1 MAASAAPRDPRGRK
15 DRPSRVLVAHA
26 GSLDSSV
33 NDMAAGFTAI
43 TGYPLQHV
51 RGPSGE
57 LAARIRAGAL
67 SPDVF
72 MSADAEV
79 NTTLMAE
86 ANGRLVSWYVL
97 VARQRMVL
105 LYSPASPFAAALA
118 RIGPSGDG
126 LVQVLTAPDFR
137 LVRDDPTNDPAGYRS
152 LFVLQ
157 LAEAYFREPGLAQA
171 VLGEPSNPEQVL
183 IIEDGH
189 YLNAPRPRLRS
200 GAVDAYLTYFTGAL
214 SSQLPMLDLPDAI
227 NLGDPTRAAAYARA
241 TYTNP
246 QGHTVVGTPLVWS
259 ATIPSSARDPVGG
272 AAFVRYVLSDA
283 GRAVLTGRGYDTVP
297 ALVGGDPGSV
307 PAELQDIIDGPYPR
321 A

>member
-1 MAASAAPRDPRGRK
+1 MSSSPGPAQLRTDQPLP
-15 DRPSRVLVAHA
+15 VLVAHA
-26 GSLDSSV
+26 GSLDSSI
-33 NDMAAGFTAI
+33 NDMAAGFTAT

-79 NTTLMAE
+79 NTTLMGE

-105 LYSPASPFAAALA
+105 LYSPSSPFASALA
-118 RIGPSGDG
+118 RIGPCGDG
-126 LVQVLTAPDFR
+126 LGQMLTTPGLR
-137 LVRDDPTNDPAGYRS
+137 LVRDDPTNDPAGYRA

-157 LAEAYFREPGLAQA
+157 LAENYFCWSGLARA
-171 VLGEPSNPEQVL
+171 LLGTPSNPEQVL
-183 IIEDGH
+183 IIQDGH
-189 YLNAPRPRLRS
+189 YLDAPRPRLRR
-200 GAVDAYLTYFTGAL
+200 GAVDAHLTYFTGAL
-214 SSQLPMLDLPDAI
+214 SSHLPMLDLPDAI
-227 NLGDPTRAAAYARA
+227 NLGDPGRAAAYARA

-246 QGHTVVGTPLVWS
+246 QGHTFVGTPLAWS
-259 ATIPSSARDPVGG
+259 ATIPGSARNPVGG
-272 AAFVRYVLSDA
+272 VAFVRYVLSAA
-283 GRAVLTGRGYDTVP
+283 GQAVLTGRGYDTVP
-297 ALVGGDPGSV
+297 ALVGGEPVAV
-307 PAELQDIIDGPYPR
+307 PAELRDVMDGPYAR